1 MVELLYDRPDRRRLP
16 LMADSA
22 TTITRFETLTPL
34 ALEAAF
40 DGGRL
45 TSDGGLTWLASVDEE
60 LGICEM
66 ISAHVPEWRG
76 PSVRH
81 SLSTL
86 VRQRVLQIAC
96 GYEDQNDSDT
106 LRSDPLL
113 KLVCG
118 RLPETDRDLASQPTI
133 SRLENAPNARACLR
147 MAEALGELYLRERG
161 KNGAPSRLLLDFDA
175 TDDPVHGDQEGAY
188 YHGYYQEHILHPLL
202 VFDGDTGQLITA
214 VLRAGN
220 THASRGTLAILR
232 RIVRRLREAWGEDVQ
247 IEIRADAGFAVPE
260 IYDYCEQEG
269 IGYTIG
275 LISNA
280 RLEALAQDLL
290 GRAKR
295 EFEEREGEK
304 VRLVSDVSYRAGSW
318 EHARRVI
325 YKAEVLEKGTNT
337 RFVVTSRS
345 DDQPEH
351 LYDWYIRR
359 GEAEGWIKDF
369 KLALKA
375 DRLSCHR
382 FFANQFR
389 LILHAAA
396 YWLLDAL
403 RSKLVEAGIRRMQL
417 DTLRLLLIKIG
428 GRVRQLLTKI
438 RLHLASGHPGQRL
451 WHALSPADPELA
463 HE

>member
-1 MVELLYDRPDRRRLP
+1 VGDC
-16 LMADSA
+16 A
-22 TTITRFETLTPL
+22 TQKTRFETTPL

-40 DGGRL
+40 DGGKL
-45 TSDGGLTWLASVDEE
+45 TSDGGLIWLAKADEE
-60 LGICEM
+60 LGVCEE
-66 ISAHVPEWRG
+66 IASHVPEWRKG

-81 SLSTL
+81 PL
-86 VRQRVLQIAC
+86 VRLIRQRVLQIAC

-113 KLVCG
+113 KLACG
-118 RLPETDRDLASQPTI
+118 RLPETDGDLASQPTV

-147 MAEALGELYLRERG
+147 MAEALGELYVRERT
-161 KNGAPSRLLLDFDA
+161 KDGAPPERILLDFDA
-175 TDDPVHGDQEGAY
+175 TDDPAHGEQEGAY

-202 VFDGDTGQLITA
+202 VFDGDTGQLITTI
-214 VLRAGN
+214 LRHGN
-220 THASRGTLAILR
+220 THASRGALSILKR
-232 RIVRRLREAWGEDVQ
+232 VVRRLRGAWGEEVH

-260 IYDYCEQEG
+260 IYEFCEQEG

-275 LISNA
+275 LISNP
-280 RLEALAQDLL
+280 RLQALAEDLL
-290 GRAKR
+290 ERAKR
-295 EFEEREGEK
+295 ESEEGAGEK
-304 VRLVSDVSYRAGSW
+304 VRLVSSGSYRAGTW

-345 DDQPEH
+345 DWPEE
-351 LYDWYIRR
+351 LYNWYVRR

-369 KLALKA
+369 KRALKA

-389 LILHAAA
+389 LLLHVAA

-403 RSKLVEAGIRRMQL
+403 RRKLVEAGVRRMQL

-428 GRVRQLLTKI
+428 GRVRQLLTKV

-451 WHALSPADPELA
+451 WHVLSPADPELA